1 MDHALFWQVLAFG
14 LLAAALAAFVGWLC
28 RRIDGE

>member
-1 MDHALFWQVLAFG
+1 MDLGLFWQVLAFG
-14 LLAAALAAFVGWLC
+14 LLVCALVVFVGWLC